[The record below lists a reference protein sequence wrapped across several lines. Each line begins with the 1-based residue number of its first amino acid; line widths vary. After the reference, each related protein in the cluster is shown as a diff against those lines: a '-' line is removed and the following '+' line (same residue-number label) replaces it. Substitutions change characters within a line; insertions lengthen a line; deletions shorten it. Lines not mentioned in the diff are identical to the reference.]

1 MLSASSMMTSNTA
14 LSNTASAAVA
24 AGVMGSE
31 EGAVG
36 AGQKKVGEPPSTPRT
51 LGRARRRPRGIGSFE
66 GATGKASREA
76 AMGTRVATE
85 DVAAAAVAATAEA
98 AEAAEV
104 VKVVEVEAVE
114 AVTPVAAVAVA
125 AEATEA
131 VALDLLLLQRRGKT
145 LKRDASAITTVE
157 SSAIEPITEGHMT
170 VIRPLEQEETV
181 AGVKEGGH
189 NEKQEGLKE
198 QIEKDNGGAGKGGDG
213 DSLRREVMAVAKKEE
228 WNDNP
233 DDVEPPG

>member
-1 MLSASSMMTSNTA
+1 
-14 LSNTASAAVA
+14 
-24 AGVMGSE
+24 
-31 EGAVG
+31 
-36 AGQKKVGEPPSTPRT
+36 
-51 LGRARRRPRGIGSFE
+51 
-66 GATGKASREA
+66 
-76 AMGTRVATE
+76 MGTRVATE
-85 DVAAAAVAATAEA
+85 DVAAAAVAATAEEAEAAEVAEVVDAAEA

-170 VIRPLEQEETV
+170 VIRPLEREETV

-198 QIEKDNGGAGKGGDG
+198 QIEKDNGGAGKGGDA
-213 DSLRREVMAVAKKEE
+213 DSLWREVMAVAKKEE